1 MERWYRITIITIT
14 AVILVVSGMATV
26 PALDN
31 QAHVILFN
39 DSSNK
44 VKSFVNNVL
53 GKIFHRDGGNLGGG
67 GCLTCG

>member
-1 MERWYRITIITIT
+1 
-14 AVILVVSGMATV
+14 MATV

-44 VKSFVNNVL
+44 VNTFVNNVL

>member
-1 MERWYRITIITIT
+1 
-14 AVILVVSGMATV
+14 MATV

-31 QAHVILFN
+31 QAHAILFK

-44 VKSFVNNVL
+44 VKTFVKNVL
-53 GKIFHRDGGNLGGG
+53 GKIFHREGGYLGGC

>member
-1 MERWYRITIITIT
+1 
-14 AVILVVSGMATV
+14 MATV

-31 QAHVILFN
+31 QGHAIWFK

-44 VKSFVNNVL
+44 AKTFVKNVL
-53 GKIFHRDGGNLGGG
+53 GKIFHRDVGNLGGG